1 EQGVVFISL
10 KDKDKK
16 YTKKIAAEYVKLGFK
31 LMATRGTCKE
41 ILESG
46 FECELVHKISEG
58 RPNVEDK
65 LKNGEI
71 HLVINTSDSHSFKG
85 DTKKIRENIIRFKIP
100 YFTNLRSALAGAKS
114 IKAIQNKSYLE
125 IKSLQ
130 EYLKD

>member
-1 EQGVVFISL
+1 
-10 KDKDKK
+10 
-16 YTKKIAAEYVKLGFK
+16 
-31 LMATRGTCKE
+31 MATGGTCKE

-85 DTKKIRENIIRFKIP
+85 DTKKFVKIL
-100 YFTNLRSALAGAKS
+100 FVLK
-114 IKAIQNKSYLE
+114 YL
-125 IKSLQ
+125 ILQ
-130 EYLKD
+130 IYDQL